1 MVLPSG
7 LDRQM
12 EGCGEGWLQYHVLRI
27 GGVGTMR
34 ERSCPVQLQN
44 QLLGGRRE
52 GTEGVFPYKQSPM
65 AWRKMAFHLSVV
77 LLGGIAKGRQGS
89 LAKWGQR
96 INDFSAKLGR
106 DAHKGNV
113 GVHHYCFLL
122 GQRVGEDG
130 RRMLRGY
137 PGWGL
142 WAWPC
147 LTQGT
152 DGSHCNPLSYGESLR
167 QKQEEKQLGGGT
179 AQSRPP
185 PKMEKIQTEPKVERK
200 GAASG
205 GRIGPS

>member
-1 MVLPSG
+1 
-7 LDRQM
+7 
-12 EGCGEGWLQYHVLRI
+12 
-27 GGVGTMR
+27 
-34 ERSCPVQLQN
+34 
-44 QLLGGRRE
+44 
-52 GTEGVFPYKQSPM
+52 
-65 AWRKMAFHLSVV
+65 MAFHLSVV

-96 INDFSAKLGR
+96 INDFSARLGR

-167 QKQEEKQLGGGT
+167 QKQEEKQMGLWGGAQDGGG
-179 AQSRPP
+179 
-185 PKMEKIQTEPKVERK
+185 
-200 GAASG
+200 GAGLLWSPFCWLHYWVIRALARRVRRIPSAG
-205 GRIGPS
+205 GQV

>member
-1 MVLPSG
+1 
-7 LDRQM
+7 
-12 EGCGEGWLQYHVLRI
+12 
-27 GGVGTMR
+27 
-34 ERSCPVQLQN
+34 
-44 QLLGGRRE
+44 
-52 GTEGVFPYKQSPM
+52 
-65 AWRKMAFHLSVV
+65 MAFQLSVV

-96 INDFSAKLGR
+96 INDFSARLGR

-179 AQSRPP
+179 AQSRPLPRWKKFKQNPKWKGRGRQVEGGSGP
-185 PKMEKIQTEPKVERK
+185 PKTSDCRLVV
-200 GAASG
+200 
-205 GRIGPS
+205 